1 MGEEQK
7 EEQPGLGE
15 QAKALREDMSPAKLN
30 AKLEEVIEERPKTA
44 HLLDFRIVGRALL
57 AAAVIAIILG
67 LLVSWPIAAVA
78 LVVVFFGGWLLG
90 AQLSYDRRRPT
101 RDASDEDDD
110 QEDSGGSTGSG
121 AEEDDSPS
129 RQSEARSGSEDS
141 DEYQGDR
148 GEVEADQEQEGK
160 DKESARS

>member
-1 MGEEQK
+1 MGEEQR

-30 AKLEEVIEERPKTA
+30 AKLEDVIEERPKTA
-44 HLLDFRIVGRALL
+44 HLLDFKIVGQALL
-57 AAAVIAIILG
+57 AAVVIALILG
-67 LLVSWPIAAVA
+67 LLISWPIAAVA

-101 RDASDEDDD
+101 REAGEDED
-110 QEDSGGSTGSG
+110 EEKSSGSTGSG

-160 DKESARS
+160 DTEGAAR